1 MTCSL
6 QIWNNFIVRDGHDFG
21 YYHENLWLLILLI
34 TCWETLAVGLFK
46 IPKSLTLVIDQSP
59 VQPNTTSL
67 GSIKIAKNL
76 SMSCHVAF
84 ADRKFCNYWSR
95 MTPRKT
101 TNLKL
106 TPIYCCHVSMR
117 QVRAVSFAPWTT
129 WIRYL
134 HHLNQILRDMFIC
147 SRRMLLLENYLQI
160 HQLQLLLVRLN
171 SFSTLE
177 KNQNTNVFRFTY
189 PPLHRIGCWQ
199 LKIRN
204 RVKQNLWQTGSS

>member
-1 MTCSL
+1 MLRNPGSG
-6 QIWNNFIVRDGHDFG
+6 FIQ
-21 YYHENLWLLILLI
+21 NSKILD
-34 TCWETLAVGLFK
+34 
-46 IPKSLTLVIDQSP
+46 IDQSP

-117 QVRAVSFAPWTT
+117 QERAVSFAPWTT
-129 WIRYL
+129 WIRFL
-134 HHLNQILRDMFIC
+134 HHLNHILRDMFIC
-147 SRRMLLLENYLQI
+147 LRRMLLLENYLQI

-189 PPLHRIGCWQ
+189 PSLHRIGC
-199 LKIRN
+199 
-204 RVKQNLWQTGSS
+204 